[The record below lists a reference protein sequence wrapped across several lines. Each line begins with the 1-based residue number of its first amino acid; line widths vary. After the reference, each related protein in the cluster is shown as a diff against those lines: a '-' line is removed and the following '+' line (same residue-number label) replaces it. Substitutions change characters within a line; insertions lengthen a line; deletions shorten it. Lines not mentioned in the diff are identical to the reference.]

1 METPE
6 KIRKCL
12 HFHADSKT
20 SHVSNIFRNTWKKYI
35 PEKNM
40 GKIPLESPPS
50 NLPNLRKAAEDLQGN
65 SNAGHGAGSPSLPA
79 STESR
84 TPATSR
90 SPRSPNDR
98 RRDSNNDQE
107 LPGIKPVPRICS
119 LWFFSRGS
127 KLGYYGLGSFLV
139 KWIEGWGSDCVF
151 YWLYTWIS
159 LRLAGFLM
167 IGWRLNGESWELGC

>member
-12 HFHADSKT
+12 HFHADSKRPMFPT
-20 SHVSNIFRNTWKKYI
+20 SFGIPEKQKIPEKTWKKY
-35 PEKNM
+35 
-40 GKIPLESPPS
+40 PLESPPS
-50 NLPNLRKAAEDLQGN
+50 NLLNLRKAAEDLGAGN
-65 SNAGHGAGSPSLPA
+65 GNGHGAGSPSLPA

-98 RRDSNNDQE
+98 RRDSSNDQE

-119 LWFFSRGS
+119 WWFFSRGS